1 MNGNHTPIRNGLTIR
16 QMAERTGF
24 SAHTLRYYE
33 RIGLR
38 GRVGRNPSGHR
49 LYNPDDVGWV
59 QLLRCLRETGMG
71 ISAMLRF
78 VAADGGDLSTAQR
91 RLALLDAHRAAVRAR
106 QQEVARSLEV
116 IEAKLEHYRATVLA
130 ARNEEKS

>member
-1 MNGNHTPIRNGLTIR
+1 MNGNHTYIQNGLTIR
-16 QMAERTGF
+16 QMAERTGV

-33 RIGLR
+33 RIGLL

-49 LYNPDDVGWV
+49 LYSPDDVGWV

-78 VAADGGDLSTAQR
+78 VAADGGDLSTARR
-91 RLALLDAHRAAVRAR
+91 RLALLDANRAAVRAR

-116 IEAKLEHYRATVLA
+116 IDAKLEHYRATVLA
-130 ARNEEKS
+130 ARNEEES

>member
-1 MNGNHTPIRNGLTIR
+1 MNGNHTYIQNGLTIR
-16 QMAERTGF
+16 QMAERTGV

-33 RIGLR
+33 RIGLL

-49 LYNPDDVGWV
+49 LYSPDDVGWV

-78 VAADGGDLSTAQR
+78 VAADGGDLSTARR

-116 IEAKLEHYRATVLA
+116 IDAKLEHYRATVLA
-130 ARNEEKS
+130 ARNEEES